1 MFYKNDYLTQNTKS
15 SEDYRAR
22 IIEENGEIVL
32 TNGIAERRFVTSPDL
47 ACVSIKNLYSGEQFL
62 RAVKP
67 EVTVTIDGKKYPV
80 GGVSGQFEF
89 GFLKPKWLAGFM
101 PSEGFNHKIHR
112 EIPLSR
118 SFSWKRKRRASADE
132 WPPKGVCLEVT
143 FDSKLPELEGIE
155 IIIRYE
161 CYDGIPAF
169 GKSFSVINNSKKNIR
184 LNEFEAEILAITEH
198 DMGNTE
204 AFRVD
209 RQARNV
215 FAVSDIENNVTPT
228 FTYTLDEEYTS
239 QVDYMSQYPILLVSK
254 PPLGPHKLI
263 KSGERFDSY
272 NAHILL
278 FDETDRMRRMLQID
292 RLYTLLAP
300 WTTENPIY
308 LHVVSDDPDE
318 LKAAADQCAEAGF
331 EMIIVSF
338 GSGLDMEDVS
348 EENIAKFKAI
358 ADYAHSKGIELG
370 GYSLLASRHIDEEN
384 DVIADHIIF
393 GDSPCL
399 GSEWGIRYL
408 NNIRRFIVETGF
420 DELEHDGSYPGDV
433 CHSEKHP
440 GHECYEDSQY
450 TQLTAITDLY
460 KWCRERG
467 VYLTVPDYYYLA
479 GNNKCAM
486 GYKEVNWSLPREQQ
500 EILARQ
506 NIYDGTYC
514 KLPSMGW
521 MFVPL
526 TEYHGGGAAATIEP
540 LCEHIDHYR
549 LMLNNNLMAGV
560 QASYRGKRL
569 YDTEETKSMVK
580 ESIDIYKAH
589 RDIFESP
596 AVHIRRPD
604 GRDYDGYVHVNPA
617 LEEKG
622 MIVFFNPLDEDIT
635 RTVSVPLYYT
645 GLTDSAVV
653 SRFGKDPV
661 KYDLN
666 RDYTVDLT
674 FTVPANDYVWFTV
687 K

>member
-1 MFYKNDYLTQNTKS
+1 MFYTNDYLTQ
-15 SEDYRAR
+15 SENSEEYRAH

-32 TNGIAERRFVTSPDL
+32 TNGIAERRFIKVPDF

-67 EVTVTIDGKKYPV
+67 EVTVTVDGKKYPV

-89 GFLKPKWLAGFM
+89 GFIKPAWLSGFK
-101 PSEGFNHKIHR
+101 PSEGFNYKSHR

-118 SFSWKRKRRASADE
+118 SFSWKRKRRAMADE

-143 FDSKLPELEGIE
+143 FASKLPELAGVEV
-155 IIIRYE
+155 IIRYE

-169 GKSFSVINNSKKNIR
+169 GKSFSIINNSGKNIR
-184 LNEFEAEILAITEH
+184 LNEFEAEILAVTEH

-204 AFRVD
+204 TFRH
-209 RQARNV
+209 ALESRNIY
-215 FAVSDIENNVTPT
+215 AVSDIENNITPT
-228 FTYTLDEEYTS
+228 FSYTVDEEYTS

-254 PPLGPHKLI
+254 PPLGPYKLI
-263 KSGERFDSY
+263 KNGERFDSY

-278 FDETDRMRRMLQID
+278 FDDSDRMRRMLQTD
-292 RLYTLLAP
+292 RLYSVLAP

-308 LHVVSDDPDE
+308 LHVVSDDENE
-318 LKAAADQCAEAGF
+318 LKTAADQCAETGF

-338 GSGLDMEDVS
+338 GSGLDMEDTTD
-348 EENIAKFKAI
+348 ENIAKYKAI

-370 GYSLLASRHIDEEN
+370 GYSLLASRSIDEEN
-384 DVIADHIIF
+384 NVIADRIIF
-393 GDSPCL
+393 GNSPCL

-408 NNIRRFIVETGF
+408 NNIRRFIEETGF
-420 DELEHDGSYPGDV
+420 DELEHDGSYPGDT
-433 CHSEKHP
+433 CRSEKHP
-440 GHECYEDSQY
+440 GHERYEDSQY

-460 KWCRERG
+460 KWCREKG
-467 VYLTVPDYYYLA
+467 VYLTVPDFYYLS

-500 EILARQ
+500 VILARQ
-506 NIYDGTYC
+506 NIHDGTYS

-540 LCEHIDHYR
+540 LCEHLDHYR

-569 YDTEETKSMVK
+569 YDTDETKAMVK
-580 ESIDIYKAH
+580 KSIDVYKAH

-604 GRDYDGYVHVNPA
+604 GRDFDGYIHVNPA

-635 RTVSVPLYYT
+635 RTVNVPLYYT
-645 GLTDSAVV
+645 GLSDSAVIA
-653 SRFGKDPV
+653 RFGKDEAV
-661 KYDLN
+661 YKLN
-666 RDYTVDLT
+666 RDYTVKLT

>member
-1 MFYKNDYLTQNTKS
+1 MFYKNDYLTQS
-15 SEDYRAR
+15 SPEGYRAR

-32 TNGIAERRFVTSPDL
+32 TNGIAERRFVLSPDF
-47 ACVSIKNLYSGEQFL
+47 ACVSLKNLYSGEQFL

-67 EVTVTIDGKKYPV
+67 EVTVTIDGVKYPV

-89 GFLKPKWLAGFM
+89 GFLKPSWLAGFG
-101 PSEGFNHKIHR
+101 PSAGFNYKTHR

-118 SFSWKRKRRASADE
+118 SFGWKRKRRCTAED

-143 FDSKLPELEGIE
+143 FDSRLPELAGIE
-155 IIIRYE
+155 IIMRYE

-169 GKSFSVINNSKKNIR
+169 GKAFTIVNNSGRELR
-184 LNEFEAEILAITEH
+184 LNEFEAEILALTEH
-198 DMGNTE
+198 DLGNTE
-204 AFRVD
+204 VYNKSK
-209 RQARNV
+209 QSRNLFPV
-215 FAVSDIENNVTPT
+215 TDIESNLTPT
-228 FTYTLDEEYTS
+228 FLYTRDEEYTS
-239 QVDYMSQYPILLVSK
+239 QVDYLSVYPNLLVSR
-254 PPLGPHKLI
+254 PPVGPYKKI
-263 KSGERFDSY
+263 KNGESFDSY
-272 NAHILL
+272 TAHLLL
-278 FDETDRMRRMLQID
+278 FDDYDRMRRMLQID
-292 RLYTLLAP
+292 KLYAALAP

-308 LHVVSDDPDE
+308 LHVVSDDEDE
-318 LKAAADQCAEAGF
+318 LKTAVDQCAECGF

-348 EENIAKFKAI
+348 EENIAKYKAI

-370 GYSLLASRHIDEEN
+370 GYSLLASRDIDEEN
-384 DVIADHIIF
+384 NVIADRIIF
-393 GDSPCL
+393 GNSPCL
-399 GSEWGIRYL
+399 GSEWGKNYLEKIRT
-408 NNIRRFIVETGF
+408 FIEKTGF
-420 DELEHDGSYPGDV
+420 DELEHDGSYPGDT
-433 CHSEKHP
+433 CRSEKHP

-450 TQLTAITDLY
+450 TQFTAITDLY

-467 VYLTVPDYYYLA
+467 VYLTVPDFYYLS

-500 EILARQ
+500 VLLARQ
-506 NIYDGTYC
+506 NIHDGTYE

-540 LCEHIDHYR
+540 LCEHLDHYR

-569 YDTEETKSMVK
+569 YDTEETKNMVK
-580 ESIDIYKAH
+580 GSIDVYKAH
-589 RDIFESP
+589 RDILESP

-604 GRDYDGYVHVNPA
+604 GRDFDGYVHVDPS

-622 MIVFFNPLDEDIT
+622 MIVFFNPLDEEIT

-645 GLTDSAVV
+645 GLTDSAEIA
-653 SRFGKDPV
+653 RFGKDPV
-661 KYDLN
+661 RYELE
-666 RDYTVDLT
+666 RDYTVKLT